1 MQAFKCSFMFDGAF
15 IRDYSAERRNI
26 RKAKQ
31 MENVTREQWLR
42 DFVEYGFADKFA
54 AIGAPL
60 PENINV
66 SCGFPSSRGL
76 SANRR
81 TLGQIFDPSCSA
93 DGTTEIFISPTLD
106 CPERVAAT
114 LCHELV
120 HAAVGV
126 KQGHGPEF
134 RKVALAMGLQ
144 GKMTATV
151 AGPGFQE
158 MFDHFSRS
166 KGIMS
171 VVGEYPH
178 SKLDATQRKKQRTRM
193 VKCQCHCGYT
203 VRTTRTWIAV
213 GVPHC
218 PLHGEMTVAS

>member
-42 DFVEYGFADKFA
+42 DFVDFGFADKFA

-114 LCHELV
+114 LCNRCRAGFPGNVRPFL
-120 HAAVGV
+120 AV
-126 KQGHGPEF
+126 QG
-134 RKVALAMGLQ
+134 
-144 GKMTATV
+144 
-151 AGPGFQE
+151 
-158 MFDHFSRS
+158 DH
-166 KGIMS
+166 
-171 VVGEYPH
+171 
-178 SKLDATQRKKQRTRM
+178 
-193 VKCQCHCGYT
+193 
-203 VRTTRTWIAV
+203 VRCRRI
-213 GVPHC
+213 P
-218 PLHGEMTVAS
+218 SF